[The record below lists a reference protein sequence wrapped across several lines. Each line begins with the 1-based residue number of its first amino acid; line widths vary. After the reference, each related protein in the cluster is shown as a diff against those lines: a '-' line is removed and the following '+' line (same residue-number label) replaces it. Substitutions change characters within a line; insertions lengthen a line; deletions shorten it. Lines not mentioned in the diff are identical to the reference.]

1 MSDIK
6 IADLTALAAV
16 DVASGD
22 LLAIVDVS
30 ADETKKVTAADLI
43 EASVDFLSSGAI
55 PIAKVDTTGITLA
68 ADSVGSSQIS
78 TGAVGSDELA
88 TGSVTNAKLASGSL
102 TADKFGT
109 QSANTVLAGPIGG
122 GAASPTFRALDPAD
136 LPLATTT
143 TVGGVIVPTSGGLAV
158 DVAGNVSISN
168 SVTPGSF
175 GWVNHDADGLI
186 TSSRALLG
194 SDVPVATT
202 STRGTVA
209 VNGSGLTMSGN
220 EIRHSNSVTAANLGF
235 VTYDAQ
241 GHVTAGRALIA
252 GDLPVATTS
261 AVGGI
266 SVGSGLN
273 VTAGGAVSVA
283 VGDSVT
289 VGGYAL
295 GGQFTV
301 NASNQLEINYI
312 SATYITGTISTSQI
326 ADDAVTGAK
335 VANQATCK
343 ISATTP
349 ASGDYEGQ
357 LFYNSSSGS
366 LQLWNGS
373 SYQAISVTTTVDDGT
388 Y

>member
-122 GAASPTFRALDPAD
+122 GAATPTFRALDPAD

>member
-220 EIRHSNSVTAANLGF
+220 EIRHSNSVAAADLGF